1 MEKGKSKQRLF
12 EEKVIKFFVSQIP
25 EINDFVK
32 NTFKYYDETESAG
45 MYIVLPDII
54 RYLTTCVK
62 KEDYNKVEEF
72 FKVYNVFYEEFAKE
86 YEDLSQNNDC
96 KDLENILSNKESD
109 ELSKKNFEYIKQI
122 LQNETMY
129 NLNAVELFEIL
140 DDYEEKERQKVVPFM
155 SKKLQKEYKQINKE

>member
-32 NTFKYYDETESAG
+32 NTFNYYDETESAG

-86 YEDLSQNNDC
+86 YEVLSQNNDC
-96 KDLENILSNKESD
+96 KDLEKILSYKEND
-109 ELSKKNFEYIKQI
+109 ELSKKNFEYIKQR

-155 SKKLQKEYKQINKE
+155 SKKLQKEYKQINK